1 MLKLLSPL
9 PKGEGPQGQGDLASL
24 RAQRGNLSE
33 NWYGIELLCFPL
45 LLSYSVFVPCLF
57 FLFKLKHPAT
67 VLHLQSEP
75 GQI

>member
-1 MLKLLSPL
+1 MISDPS
-9 PKGEGPQGQGDLASL
+9 A
-24 RAQRGNLSE
+24 
-33 NWYGIELLCFPL
+33 YPL

-67 VLHLQSEP
+67 ARRLQSEP